1 MEDGSKFSGTDK
13 FLLLAMIM
21 ASYLFLFCNG
31 YQVEWPHN

>member
-21 ASYLFLFCNG
+21 ASYLFLF
-31 YQVEWPHN
+31 VLVS